1 MSQNC
6 TKRMADWV
14 ERWLSVDKV
23 FLDLRTEMVNNNVWA
38 GMVGLPVYINV
49 LCDIFPNVSKCS
61 KEINQSDHNSL
72 HSEEMEN

>member
-1 MSQNC
+1 
-6 TKRMADWV
+6 MADWV

-49 LCDIFPNVSKCS
+49 LGNVFPNVSKCS
-61 KEINQSDHNSL
+61 EEINQSDHNSL
-72 HSEEMEN
+72 HSEEIEN